1 MREELRGKL
10 EGNSKNTLTGFGE
23 EVCMV
28 ALDSVG
34 KKIGN
39 IVNCNSKVKELLG
52 FEKESILDKN
62 ITRIMPKVY
71 TELHNSFIT
80 NFIRR
85 KHATAEIDMENS

>member
-10 EGNSKNTLTGFGE
+10 ERTCKNARNGFGE

-28 ALDSVG
+28 AVDSVG

-39 IVNCNSKVKELLG
+39 IVNCNSKVKDLLG

-85 KHATAEIDMENS
+85 KHVAADIDMDNS